1 MQFFECSRCRQLV
14 YFENSTCLNCGS
26 QLGYA
31 PLRAKMFAVATTG
44 EQEREAFGGPPI
56 RYRLC
61 QNGAAHHVCNWLV
74 PADDPNPF
82 CRACRLNEIIPDL
95 SISGNGAAWARL
107 EQAKRRMLYGLLSL
121 GLSVRSRE
129 EDPKHGL
136 GYQFLADEANAEEA
150 VLTGHADG
158 LITLNIAEADDAE
171 RERRKQA
178 LSEPY
183 RTLLGHFRHE
193 VGHYYWNL
201 LIRDGERLEAFRSC
215 FGDDRLD
222 YQQALESHYAKG
234 APQHWQDRFISAY
247 ATMHPW
253 EDWAETWAHY
263 LHMRDTLETAAACGV
278 SVALPDSPRRQL
290 HRNQR
295 MGGFDEIMQDWLLL
309 THVLN
314 NLNRGLGQ
322 PDSYPFVISSAVS
335 EKLKFVHETIH
346 DASQR
351 SVDH

>member
-31 PLRAKMFAVATTG
+31 PADVRMFAVEPTDTEEWNALGATSA
-44 EQEREAFGGPPI
+44 Q
-56 RYRLC
+56 YRLC
-61 QNGAAHHVCNWLV
+61 RNGVVHQVCNWLV
-74 PADDPNPF
+74 PAEEKQPF

-95 SISGNGAAWARL
+95 GVSGNLVAWARL

-121 GLSVRSRE
+121 GLPVQTRE
-129 EDPKHGL
+129 EDPAHGL
-136 GYQFLADEANAEEA
+136 GYRLLADEPGANKP
-150 VLTGHADG
+150 VLTGHVEG
-158 LITLNIAEADDAE
+158 VITLNIAEADDAE

-178 LSEPY
+178 LGEPY

-193 VGHYYWNL
+193 IGHYYWNL
-201 LIRDGERLEAFRSC
+201 LIRNGGRLEEFRAC

-222 YQQALESHYAKG
+222 YQKALEAHYAQG
-234 APQHWQDRFISAY
+234 APANWQEQFISAY

-263 LHMRDTLETAAACGV
+263 LHMRDTLETASACGV
-278 SVALPDSPRRQL
+278 SVALPDRPRRAL
-290 HRNQR
+290 HLSDHV
-295 MGGFDEIMQDWLLL
+295 GSFEEIMQDWILL

-322 PDSYPFVISSAVS
+322 PDSYPFVISPAVS
-335 EKLKFVHETIH
+335 RKLEFVHQTIQK
-346 DASQR
+346 D
-351 SVDH
+351 